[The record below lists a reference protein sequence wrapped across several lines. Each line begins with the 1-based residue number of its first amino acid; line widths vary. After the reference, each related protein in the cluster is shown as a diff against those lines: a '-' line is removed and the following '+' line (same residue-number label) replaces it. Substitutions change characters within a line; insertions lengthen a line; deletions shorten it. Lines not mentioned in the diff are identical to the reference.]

1 MAKGKQAAPE
11 ANQEAQTVVVS
22 LNDEIVSLKDAGQK
36 QARSHSLLEKITR
49 HVMGLAPT
57 LGDNSIDN
65 KVNNQIPDKAMQIE
79 LKDGY
84 MIHYG
89 EFLKPARYFVVTAN
103 DKQYVEQPSFAVM
116 MEHEKLEKR
125 QLTVAGVMGLTQAEL
140 NRIKDEE
147 PAWCSLVQEL
157 KTDFNQYASNR
168 FGDLIKKA
176 KEIRKPKNKES
187 SRAPNKI
194 FSVWEK
200 EHLDAIT
207 TKIIAV
213 RSKPVVDDTLDFD
226 LVQRRIKAYWE
237 AQ

>member
-11 ANQEAQTVVVS
+11 VNQEVQAVVS

-57 LGDNSIDN
+57 LGDNSLDN
-65 KVNNQIPDKAMQIE
+65 KVNNQIPDKAMQTE

-103 DKQYVEQPSFAVM
+103 DKQYVEQPSFAAM

-176 KEIRKPKNKES
+176 KEIRKPKKES

-237 AQ
+237 AE

>member
-1 MAKGKQAAPE
+1 MAKGKQTAPE
-11 ANQEAQTVVVS
+11 VNQEAQTVVS

-65 KVNNQIPDKAMQIE
+65 KVNNQIPDKAMQTE

>member
-11 ANQEAQTVVVS
+11 ANQEAQTVVS

-57 LGDNSIDN
+57 LGDNSLDN
-65 KVNNQIPDKAMQIE
+65 KVNNQIPDKAMQTE

-103 DKQYVEQPSFAVM
+103 DKQYVEQPSFAAM

-176 KEIRKPKNKES
+176 KEIRKPKKES

-237 AQ
+237 AE

>member
-11 ANQEAQTVVVS
+11 ANQEAQTVVS

-57 LGDNSIDN
+57 LGDNSLDN
-65 KVNNQIPDKAMQIE
+65 KVNNQIPDKAMQTE

-103 DKQYVEQPSFAVM
+103 DKQYVEQPSFAAM

-140 NRIKDEE
+140 NRLKDEE
-147 PAWCSLVQEL
+147 PAWCSLIQEL

-176 KEIRKPKNKES
+176 KELRKPKKES

-237 AQ
+237 AE

>member
-11 ANQEAQTVVVS
+11 ANQEAQTVVS

-57 LGDNSIDN
+57 LGDNSLDN
-65 KVNNQIPDKAMQIE
+65 KVNNQIPDKAMQTE

-103 DKQYVEQPSFAVM
+103 DKQYVEQPSFAAM

-176 KEIRKPKNKES
+176 KELRKPKKES

-237 AQ
+237 AE

>member
-11 ANQEAQTVVVS
+11 ANQEVQTVVS

-57 LGDNSIDN
+57 LGDNSLDN
-65 KVNNQIPDKAMQIE
+65 KVNNQIPDKAMQTE

-103 DKQYVEQPSFAVM
+103 DKQYVEQPSFAAM

-140 NRIKDEE
+140 NRLKDEE
-147 PAWCSLVQEL
+147 PAWCSLIQEL

-176 KEIRKPKNKES
+176 KELRKPKKES

-226 LVQRRIKAYWE
+226 LVQRRIKAYWKAE
-237 AQ
+237 